1 MFKKLLILLSL
12 SLICLTACS
21 VRADWVWWPG
31 FPADT
36 KSSSP
41 GFRFGLFSGGNGWVY
56 DWEAGIFSASTRKTG
71 IQTALIFNS
80 SEDSAVQLSMLC
92 NNSNETR
99 CQLSL
104 CNIGIDI
111 GGIQLGLINIAD
123 KRSVQIGLLNIITS
137 KKRAWR
143 ILPLFNMK

>member
-12 SLICLTACS
+12 TCIMTFS
-21 VRADWVWWPG
+21 VRGDWVWWPG
-31 FPADT
+31 FPAQT

-41 GFRFGLFSGGNGWVY
+41 EFRFGLFSGGSGWVHN
-56 DWEAGIFSASTRKTG
+56 WEAGILSASTRKTS
-71 IQTALIFNS
+71 IQTAIIFNS
-80 SEDSAVQLSMLC
+80 SEDSDVQLSMLC
-92 NNSNETR
+92 NNSNESR

-104 CNIGIDI
+104 FNIGIDI

-123 KRSVQIGLLNIITS
+123 KRSVQVGLINIITS